1 MIKRFSIVF
10 FCINYIFGFTQPL
23 EDWNDEK
30 IVVINNDENQEIMQ
44 MHAFINASWDKLP
57 QIVFW
62 KKIMKMSSDSCLVNR
77 ASNREVLLKIHVSEW
92 RGLSRDKKM
101 EKRNYYKKKF
111 NLPADEY
118 VYVTSGKC
126 DFYKF
131 KEVYPSI
138 APGVLAFENNGVD
151 PWYAQAILLIES
163 PAQLK
168 KSVVGAYGAFQLM
181 PSVARSHG
189 IIVNKKIDERKDFN
203 KSAFAASNLIK
214 NTCIPHA
221 KKILDAHDLIY
232 RETDLW
238 FRLFVLHI
246 YHAGAYNVRAVV
258 DKINPKEGGQKL
270 IQSMWHTKA
279 AKFGNNSQNYSQ
291 VAVAAQLM
299 LHDMVHKEFDD
310 VYSCH

>member
-1 MIKRFSIVF
+1 MS
-10 FCINYIFGFTQPL
+10 
-23 EDWNDEK
+23 EK
-30 IVVINNDENQEIMQ
+30 ILINR
-44 MHAFINASWDKLP
+44 HLLP
-57 QIVFW
+57 
-62 KKIMKMSSDSCLVNR
+62 
-77 ASNREVLLKIHVSEW
+77 
-92 RGLSRDKKM
+92 
-101 EKRNYYKKKF
+101 
-111 NLPADEY
+111 
-118 VYVTSGKC
+118 
-126 DFYKF
+126 
-131 KEVYPSI
+131 
-138 APGVLAFENNGVD
+138 
-151 PWYAQAILLIES
+151 
-163 PAQLK
+163 
-168 KSVVGAYGAFQLM
+168 
-181 PSVARSHG
+181 
-189 IIVNKKIDERKDFN
+189 
-203 KSAFAASNLIK
+203 SNLIK

-232 RETDLW
+232 SETDLW